1 MHNRYQYLSSGG
13 FIQASTFWTPTAA
26 ASQEEG
32 IDKWRVFEVMME
44 YNIES
49 SFVTHGPFL

>member
-32 IDKWRVFEVMME
+32 IDKWRVFEVVME